1 MGRQGR
7 RGGRRAAAA
16 LAALTTAALL
26 GAIPAAADTVD
37 AADPASMPAR
47 PAGLAPLGDAAVHP
61 DPTGAPKTGAFT
73 SQGVGRVGAPA
84 WHAAGLT
91 GTGVNVGIVDTDFFG
106 FATSQS
112 QGELPAGG
120 RLTTRSFCG
129 APLSRPI
136 DQLAAPVDRQRGTD
150 AAEVVAD
157 MAPGADLRLICV
169 DPGSVTDA
177 QAAVD
182 DAVQQGIKILVSDVR
197 FFEDWRGDGAGP
209 AGHIDAVVAD
219 ARSRG
224 VLWIQAAGETG
235 QQHFRGPFTPDVNN
249 FHQWA
254 TNGDQYN
261 DVRRVAAGESFTV
274 FLQWDQW
281 PTSSQDYVI
290 RIYQLDANANPV
302 AQVAISGARTSQ
314 APTKRL
320 TFTNPAAS
328 GTTDY
333 AVAIVG
339 GTGAQ
344 AGTTLDLKVARVVT
358 ATPLSLRY
366 SNFAG
371 SVVDPG
377 NSPNA
382 LTVVGWCYEPPN
394 LFDEDASGPAI
405 GGAPKPDLAAPSWV
419 STSQLASTECNSGYG
434 GTGAAAAHVAGAAA
448 LLLQRMP
455 GLTVDQ
461 LRQAVLDRTV
471 DVHTPG
477 PDNDTGRGA
486 LTLGPPSNGAPDAGP
501 VSVSAKAGVATAIA
515 LAGTDP
521 DGDALTYAILTN
533 PTHGTLTGTGP
544 SVTYTPDPRYR
555 GGDSFTYRVTDPFA
569 QASGVGTVTIDV
581 KGAGYYIVLAD
592 GTPQA
597 HGNVPDL
604 PAASGAVQPGE
615 VPVGVAPRPQGD
627 GYWIA
632 LRNGKV
638 VAVGGA
644 QPLGDASAVP
654 LNRGVV
660 GIAST
665 ASGNGYWLVAGDGGI
680 FSFGDAQF
688 FGSMGATPL
697 NQPVVGMSPT
707 PTSQGYWLVATDGG
721 IFSFGDAR
729 FQGSTGAL
737 ALNQPVFSMSPTR
750 DGDGYWLVARDGGIF
765 AFGTAAFHGS
775 TGDEVNA
782 SDVVSLGTS
791 ASGGGYYLIRR
802 NGQLY
807 AFGDAPDFGGL
818 TGGFGT
824 VIGLVVG

>member
-1 MGRQGR
+1 
-7 RGGRRAAAA
+7 
-16 LAALTTAALL
+16 
-26 GAIPAAADTVD
+26 
-37 AADPASMPAR
+37 
-47 PAGLAPLGDAAVHP
+47 
-61 DPTGAPKTGAFT
+61 
-73 SQGVGRVGAPA
+73 VGAPA

-91 GTGVNVGIVDTDFFG
+91 GSGVAVGIVDTDFSG
-106 FATSQS
+106 WPASQAS
-112 QGELPAGG
+112 GDLPSGN
-120 RLTTRSFCG
+120 RLTTQSFCTG
-129 APLSRPI
+129 ALNRPI
-136 DQLAAPVDRQRGTD
+136 SSVAAPVDRQRGTD

-157 MAPGADLRLICV
+157 MAPGADLHLICI
-169 DPGSVTDA
+169 DSGSVADA

-182 DAVQQGIKILVSDVR
+182 YAVQQGISILVSDVR
-197 FFEDWRGDGAGP
+197 FFDDWRGDGQGP
-209 AGHIDAVVAD
+209 AGHIDAAVAD
-219 ARSRG
+219 ARARG

-235 QQHFRGPFTPDVNN
+235 QQHYRATYAPDASD
-249 FHQWA
+249 FHQYA
-254 TNGDQYN
+254 ASGDQY
-261 DVRRVAAGESFTV
+261 DDIRQVAGGESFTV

-281 PTSSQDYVI
+281 PTSGQDFVL

-302 AQVAISGARTSQ
+302 ALVATSAARTSQ

-320 TFTNPAAS
+320 TFTNPTAA
-328 GTTDY
+328 GTAPVDY

-344 AGTTLDLKVARVVT
+344 AGTMLDLDVARVVT

-366 SNFAG
+366 SSFVN

-382 LTVVGWCYEPPN
+382 LTVVGWCYEPPG

-405 GGAPKPDLAAPSWV
+405 GGAAKPDLAAPSWV
-419 STSQLASTECNSGYG
+419 STSQLASTECQSGYG

-448 LLLQRMP
+448 LLLQRTP

-486 LTLGPPSNGAPDAGP
+486 LLLGPPSNGAPNAGP
-501 VSVSAKAGVATAIA
+501 VDVAAKAGVATPIT

-521 DGDALTYAILTN
+521 DGDALTYQLLTN
-533 PTHGTLTGTGP
+533 PGHGTLSGTGP
-544 SVTYTPDPRYR
+544 AVTYTPDARYR

-569 QASGVGTVTIDV
+569 QVSGVGVVTIDV

-615 VPVGVAPRPQGD
+615 VAVGVAPRPQGD

-638 VAVGGA
+638 IAVGGA
-644 QPLGDASAVP
+644 QHLGDASAVP
-654 LNRGVV
+654 LNTGVV

-665 ASGNGYWLVAGDGGI
+665 ATGNGYWLVAGDGGI
-680 FSFGDAQF
+680 FSFGDAPF

-697 NQPVVGMSPT
+697 NRPVVGMSPT
-707 PTSQGYWLVATDGG
+707 PSSQGYWLVATDGG

-737 ALNQPVFSMSPTR
+737 SLNQPVFSMSATP
-750 DGDGYWLVARDGGIF
+750 DGAGYWLVARDGGIF
-765 AFGTAAFHGS
+765 AFGTAGFHGS
-775 TGDEVNA
+775 TGDEVNP

-818 TGGFGT
+818 SGGFGT

>member
-1 MGRQGR
+1 MGRLHR
-7 RGGRRAAAA
+7 RGGTRAAAA
-16 LAALTTAALL
+16 LAAVTAAALL
-26 GAIPAAADTVD
+26 GAIPAGADEATD
-37 AADPASMPAR
+37 DTEPPPAR
-47 PAGLAPLGDAAVHP
+47 PVGLAPVEIADAHPAAVA
-61 DPTGAPKTGAFT
+61 APKTGMFT

-91 GTGVNVGIVDTDFFG
+91 GAGVTVGVVDTNFVS
-106 FATSQS
+106 FAASQTS
-112 QGELPAGG
+112 GDLPTGA
-120 RLTTRSFCG
+120 RLTTRSFCSN
-129 APLSRPI
+129 PLSRAFNSV
-136 DQLAAPVDRQRGTD
+136 AAPVDRQQGTE

-157 MAPGADLRLICV
+157 MAPGADLRLICI
-169 DPGSVTDA
+169 DSGSVADA

-182 DAVQQGIKILVSDVR
+182 DAVAQGIEILVSDVH
-197 FFEDWRGDGAGP
+197 FFENWRGDGAGP
-209 AGHIDAVVAD
+209 AGTIDAVVAD
-219 ARSRG
+219 ARDRG

-235 QQHFRGPFTPDVNN
+235 QLHYRAPYNPNATQ
-249 FHQWA
+249 FHQWSGA
-254 TNGDQYN
+254 DQYN
-261 DVRRVAAGESFTV
+261 DVFQVEAGESFTV

-281 PTSSQDYVI
+281 PSSTQDYAI
-290 RIYQLDANANPV
+290 RIYQLDAGGNPV
-302 AQVAISGARTSQ
+302 SQVAASGARTSM

-320 TFTNPAAS
+320 TFTNPT
-328 GTTDY
+328 GGELTY
-333 AVAIVG
+333 GIVIVG
-339 GTGAQ
+339 TGSSVVGTV
-344 AGTTLDLKVARVVT
+344 LDVKVGREVT
-358 ATPLSLRY
+358 ATPINLRY
-366 SNFAG
+366 SDFVS

-382 LTVVGWCYEPPN
+382 LTVVGWCYEPEH
-394 LFDEDASGPAI
+394 LFAEDASGPSLS
-405 GGAPKPDLAAPSWV
+405 GAMKPDLAAPSWV
-419 STSQLASTECNSGYG
+419 STRRMASTECEGGFG

-448 LLLQRMP
+448 LLLQRNP
-455 GLTVDQ
+455 SLTVDQ

-471 DVHTPG
+471 DVRTAG

-486 LTLGPPSNGAPDAGP
+486 LLLGPPSNGAPNAGP
-501 VSVSAKAGVATAIA
+501 VSATAKAGVATPVT
-515 LAGTDP
+515 LDGTDP
-521 DGDALTYAILTN
+521 DGDPLTYTILSN
-533 PTHGTLTGTGP
+533 PTHGTLTGSGP
-544 SVTYTPDPRYR
+544 AVTYTPDARYQ
-555 GGDSFTYRVTDPFA
+555 GADSFTYRVTDPFA

-604 PAASGAVQPGE
+604 PAASGVQPGD
-615 VPVGVAPRPQGD
+615 VAVGVAPRPQGD

-638 VAVGGA
+638 IAVGAA
-644 QPLGDASAVP
+644 QHLGDASAVS

-660 GIAST
+660 GISST

-688 FGSMGATPL
+688 FGSMGSTPL

-707 PTSQGYWLVATDGG
+707 PSSLGYWLVATDGG

-750 DGDGYWLVARDGGIF
+750 DGAGYWLVARDGGIF
-765 AFGTAAFHGS
+765 AFGSAVFHGS
-775 TGDEVNA
+775 TGDEVNS

-791 ASGGGYYLIRR
+791 ASSGGYYLVRR